1 MTPTIRSSRAAMLA
15 QADPE
20 ALADVAD
27 ECLATAPSPEIHHG
41 PDVGTVVLTV
51 REPVETTRFHLGEV
65 LVTRCQL
72 EHRGV
77 TAWAMRMGD
86 DRAATLAAAICDAE
100 VEADGPAAAAVR
112 ASSPPPTPN
121 SMPSGPRSGP
131 NSNPR
136 LSPSRRW
143 TDGYTDPHRRPEPAR
158 LRRDPALA
166 LRARNDPPT
175 PTSAGH

>member
-100 VEADGPAAAAVR
+100 VEADGPAAAAV
-112 ASSPPPTPN
+112 
-121 SMPSGPRSGP
+121 
-131 NSNPR
+131 
-136 LSPSRRW
+136 
-143 TDGYTDPHRRPEPAR
+143 AR
-158 LRRDPALA
+158 LVAATHAQLDAE
-166 LRARNDPPT
+166 RAEEWTELEPT
-175 PTSAGH
+175 IVAFEEMD

>member
-1 MTPTIRSSRAAMLA
+1 MTTTIPSSRAAMLA

-20 ALADVAD
+20 ALAGVAD

-100 VEADGPAAAAVR
+100 AEADGPAADAVERLVAATR
-112 ASSPPPTPN
+112 AHLDAERAEEWTELEPTIVAFEE
-121 SMPSGPRSGP
+121 M
-131 NSNPR
+131 
-136 LSPSRRW
+136 
-143 TDGYTDPHRRPEPAR
+143 D
-158 LRRDPALA
+158 
-166 LRARNDPPT
+166 
-175 PTSAGH
+175 

>member
-1 MTPTIRSSRAAMLA
+1 MTSSATTDRAAMLA

-20 ALADVAD
+20 ALATVAD
-27 ECLATAPSPEIHHG
+27 ECLAGAPMPDIHHG
-41 PDVGTVVLTV
+41 PDVGTVVLTM

-100 VEADGPAAAAVR
+100 ATAGGPAAASVE
-112 ASSPPPTPN
+112 
-121 SMPSGPRSGP
+121 
-131 NSNPR
+131 R
-136 LSPSRRW
+136 LVAE
-143 TDGYTDPHRRPEPAR
+143 TDEQ
-158 LRRDPALA
+158 
-166 LRARNDPPT
+166 LRAARAEEWHELEPT
-175 PTSAGH
+175 IVAFEEMD